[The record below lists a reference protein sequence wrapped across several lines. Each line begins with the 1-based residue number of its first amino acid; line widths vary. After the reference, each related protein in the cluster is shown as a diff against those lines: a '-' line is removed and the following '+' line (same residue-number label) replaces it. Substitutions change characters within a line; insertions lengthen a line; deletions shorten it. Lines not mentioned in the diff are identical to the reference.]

1 MSFLPSFVSH
11 WRNALSFSS
20 TTVEEKDI
28 VFYSEGKPSAPH
40 LGPLIRELISRGR
53 TVQLLIS
60 DKDDPLANS
69 GDLKIISHWIGSG
82 AARVWVH
89 SSLAAKV
96 YITTTPDLE
105 TMQLKR
111 SKNDVFY
118 VYAHHS
124 MISHHMGY
132 RPGAFDHFDA
142 VLCTGA
148 HQIEETRSTEELMK
162 LEAKVLVEQ
171 GYCRLDE
178 LRAANSEGDEVANGD
193 KTTIL
198 LAPTWGENSILPICG
213 EELIQ
218 LLLESDYNVILRPHP
233 ESVRKNPELI
243 RSLLAKF
250 SAHEGFE
257 YDPDSTGDIWM
268 QRSDLMISDWSGV
281 AMEYAYGFEK
291 PVLFIDLPKKVNN
304 PDYEQ
309 LGIPPMEISIREEIG
324 SILGVGEISKISD
337 VVQGLISPEANNVES
352 IRTSRERRVFNEGRS
367 ASVGADF
374 IEQMVDS
381 H

>member
-1 MSFLPSFVSH
+1 
-11 WRNALSFSS
+11 
-20 TTVEEKDI
+20 
-28 VFYSEGKPSAPH
+28 
-40 LGPLIRELISRGR
+40 
-53 TVQLLIS
+53 
-60 DKDDPLANS
+60 
-69 GDLKIISHWIGSG
+69 
-82 AARVWVH
+82 
-89 SSLAAKV
+89 
-96 YITTTPDLE
+96 
-105 TMQLKR
+105 
-111 SKNDVFY
+111 
-118 VYAHHS
+118 
-124 MISHHMGY
+124 
-132 RPGAFDHFDA
+132 
-142 VLCTGA
+142 
-148 HQIEETRSTEELMK
+148 
-162 LEAKVLVEQ
+162 
-171 GYCRLDE
+171 
-178 LRAANSEGDEVANGD
+178 
-193 KTTIL
+193 
-198 LAPTWGENSILPICG
+198 
-213 EELIQ
+213 
-218 LLLESDYNVILRPHP
+218 LRPHP